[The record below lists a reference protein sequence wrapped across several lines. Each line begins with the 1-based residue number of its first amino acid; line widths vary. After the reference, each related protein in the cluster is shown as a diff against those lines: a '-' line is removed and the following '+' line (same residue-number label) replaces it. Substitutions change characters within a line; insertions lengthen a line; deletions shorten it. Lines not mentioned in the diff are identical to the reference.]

1 MAKKII
7 VANWKMYSVSRKKGR
22 EIYSKIKKQASS
34 VKGIEVIVC
43 PSFLL
48 LDSFAEKK
56 TARVSVGAQD
66 LSFEKEGPFTG
77 SVSAGAL
84 CDLGVSSVIVGHS
97 ERRAL
102 GDGNEVVAK
111 KMKQALASRLRPILC
126 VGEKERD
133 VEGAYLGFLKEQ
145 ITSALV
151 KIPPELVKLITIA
164 YEPVWAIGKDAKGA
178 ATPGD
183 FLEKSIFIRRVIAD
197 LYDQKIATTIPI
209 LYGGS
214 VDETNASSFLG
225 EGRAQGLLVGRA
237 SLDPRSFGVIIKS
250 VNNI

>member
-1 MAKKII
+1 VTNQGQVDMTVFFEDRVYVFEFKVIEMTEAGSAQQQIKDKRYYEKYLT
-7 VANWKMYSVSRKKGR
+7 ATSTGSVTGTVDKGH
-22 EIYSKIKKQASS
+22 
-34 VKGIEVIVC
+34 
-43 PSFLL
+43 
-48 LDSFAEKK
+48 
-56 TARVSVGAQD
+56 D
-66 LSFEKEGPFTG
+66 LSAGTG

-133 VEGAYLGFLKEQ
+133 VEGTYLGFLKEQ
-145 ITSALV
+145 IISALV
-151 KIPPELVKLITIA
+151 KVPPELVKLITIA
-164 YEPVWAIGKDAKGA
+164 YEPVWAIGKDAKSA

-197 LYDQKIATTIPI
+197 LYDQKIATMIPI

-225 EGRAQGLLVGRA
+225 EGKAQGLLVGRA
-237 SLDPRSFGVIIKS
+237 SLDPRSFGAIIKS